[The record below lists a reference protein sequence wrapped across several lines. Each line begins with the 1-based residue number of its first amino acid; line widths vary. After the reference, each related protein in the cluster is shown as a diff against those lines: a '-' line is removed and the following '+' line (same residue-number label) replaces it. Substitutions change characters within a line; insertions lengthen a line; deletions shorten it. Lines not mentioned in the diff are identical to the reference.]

1 MRGPQ
6 PPAVTLTAEERREL
20 AAIVRRPSAP
30 QQLALRARIILLA
43 ADGAN
48 NSQIARH
55 LAVDV
60 GTPRLWRT
68 RWLGLA
74 AVPLE
79 ELSVAE
85 RLEDA
90 PRPGGPCRITAAQVC
105 QLTALAC
112 ETPQGSGRP
121 ISQWSGRELA
131 DEVVRRGI
139 VDTISARHA
148 TRLLK
153 RGRCNPTASATG

>member
-6 PPAVTLTAEERREL
+6 PATVPLTAEERRDL
-20 AAIVRRPSAP
+20 AALARRPSAP

-55 LAVDV
+55 LGVDV
-60 GTPRLWRT
+60 GTPRLWRG
-68 RWLGLA
+68 RWRGLA
-74 AVPLE
+74 AVPPA

-105 QLTALAC
+105 PLTALAG
-112 ETPQGSGRP
+112 ETPQGADRP
-121 ISQWSGRELA
+121 ISQWRGRERA
-131 DEVVRRGI
+131 DEVVKRGL
-139 VDTISARHA
+139 VDTSSPRHA
-148 TRLLK
+148 ARRLQ
-153 RGRCNPTASATG
+153 REGCSPSGFAPG

>member
-20 AAIVRRPSAP
+20 AALARRPTAP

-55 LAVDV
+55 LGVEV

-68 RWLGLA
+68 RWLALA

-79 ELSVAE
+79 EVSVAE

-112 ETPQGSGRP
+112 AAPAGSDRP

-131 DEVVRRGI
+131 DEVIARGI
-139 VDTISARHA
+139 VDTISPRHA
-148 TRLLK
+148 RRLLK
-153 RGRCNPTASATG
+153 RGSCSPTASATG